1 MARST
6 VTRLRTE
13 LRSAQRKYGQF
24 QAMELLIPDLNAILK
39 GKRVRKEDFEKVIQD
54 GFWFCAGTTLL
65 TALGETVPGIPF
77 GQDDGDP
84 DVFAEIVPG
93 SIAPVPWATRPM
105 GQALFRLFED
115 DRVPLFSDPRSVLE
129 RAMQPLG
136 KMGLKMV
143 MATEL
148 EFYLLD
154 AKTDRPTVAMP
165 HVPGVGRLQ
174 PGAQVYHPEDLWE
187 IEHFLNDVYDYCD
200 AQNIPPT
207 PPSPSMRRVNSRS
220 I

>member
-1 MARST
+1 
-6 VTRLRTE
+6 
-13 LRSAQRKYGQF
+13 
-24 QAMELLIPDLNAILK
+24 MELLIPDLNAILK
-39 GKRVRKEDFEKVIQD
+39 GKRIRKDDFEKVMAD

-65 TALGETVPGIPF
+65 TALGETVSGIPY
-77 GQDDGDP
+77 GEDDGDP
-84 DVFAEIVPG
+84 DVLAEIVPG
-93 SIAPVPWATRPM
+93 SIAPVPWAERPM

-115 DRVPLFSDPRSVLE
+115 DGAPLFSDPRNVLE
-129 RAMQPLG
+129 SAMQPLR

-174 PGAQVYHPEDLWE
+174 PGAQVYHPDDLWK
-187 IEHFLNDVYDYCD
+187 
-200 AQNIPPT
+200 
-207 PPSPSMRRVNSRS
+207 
-220 I
+220 